1 MVLQEPFSLE
11 NKENFENELCSISY
25 TRASALHIMI
35 NASSVWN
42 TIYLSM
48 AIEYQKGLGDFNE
61 DLLLHMPTLG

>member
-1 MVLQEPFSLE
+1 MQHQLQ
-11 NKENFENELCSISY
+11 
-25 TRASALHIMI
+25 RASALHIMI

-61 DLLLHMPTLG
+61 DLLLHRPTLG

>member
-1 MVLQEPFSLE
+1 MQHQLH
-11 NKENFENELCSISY
+11 K
-25 TRASALHIMI
+25 ASALHIMI